1 MGAPTFEELAGD
13 AIATI
18 FGRIF
23 TPYWDAV
30 GNPALVV
37 PMGFTSAGLPL
48 SLQIAARPFEE
59 AVALNVGDA
68 YQRLTDWHLKV
79 PPLVKQTVAA

>member
-1 MGAPTFEELAGD
+1 MIGIPVTVQDAGVKLRSGELTSVALGALAR
-13 AIATI
+13 T
-18 FGRIF
+18 
-23 TPYWDAV
+23 
-30 GNPALVV
+30 
-37 PMGFTSAGLPL
+37 PL

-79 PPLVKQTVAA
+79 PPLVRQTVAA

>member
-1 MGAPTFEELAGD
+1 M
-13 AIATI
+13 
-18 FGRIF
+18 
-23 TPYWDAV
+23 
-30 GNPALVV
+30 
-37 PMGFTSAGLPL
+37 PL

-79 PPLVKQTVAA
+79 PPLVRQTVAA